1 MSTGLLQQLA
11 DYGAFHDEEQGY
23 IDVADVFAAGN
34 SVSPS
39 DTSLYAVPRRSN
51 RFGVWVAIAAVVLT
65 VLLIGVIPFLVG
77 NEETPPADTV
87 VPTSLAESTPTT
99 LTESTPTTIGE
110 LVLIP
115 GTWSRVL
122 HDEGVFGDKVPFT
135 GGMRDITVGGPG
147 LVAVGEGDDGAT
159 VWTSVD
165 GITWS
170 RVPHDEAVFGGGN
183 TMSSV
188 TRGGAGLV
196 AVGGGA
202 GPEHER
208 DSGDAAVWTSVDG
221 ITWSRV
227 PHDDSVFG
235 GERQQQM
242 ASVVAGGPGLVAVG
256 WDTSGGTPDAAVWT
270 SVDGFTWSRVPHDE
284 AVFGGEGEQMM
295 NSVTVGGPGL
305 VAVGSAGFLEF
316 DKGQLTDYDDFTGVA
331 AVWTSVDGL
340 TWSRVSNDDA
350 VFGGEGNQWMNDVT
364 TAGAALVAVGG
375 DWSSAAHHAA
385 VWTSVDG
392 ITWSRVPNDEAIFGG
407 EEHDQLMLSVTPAG
421 SALVVVGRAWAQSGG
436 DHSEG
441 SDDSAASVWTS
452 DDGATWSWFGFDE
465 AVFGSEDNSSFLLSD
480 GPVFTEYRQFMSGVT
495 ATASGVV
502 AVGADWSGPSHGA
515 AVWMVVSEA
524 D

>member
-1 MSTGLLQQLA
+1 MSAELKKQMVE
-11 DYGAFHDEEQGY
+11 YGKQMLDAAPPITETELNTVLDHE
-23 IDVADVFAAGN
+23 IDVR
-34 SVSPS
+34 
-39 DTSLYAVPRRSN
+39 PRTR
-51 RFGVWVAIAAVVLT
+51 RLGPWVAVSAAAVT
-65 VLLIGVIPFLVG
+65 LVFFG
-77 NEETPPADTV
+77 LVALFVSGDEPQADTD
-87 VPTSLAESTPTT
+87 SY
-99 LTESTPTTIGE
+99 
-110 LVLIP
+110 
-115 GTWSRVL
+115 TWSRVP

-135 GGMRDITVGGPG
+135 RGMGDVTVGGPG
-147 LVAVGEGDDGAT
+147 LVAVGQGDDGAT

-170 RVPHDEAVFGGGN
+170 RVPHDDAVFGGEN
-183 TMSSV
+183 TMWSV
-188 TRGGAGLV
+188 TRGGPGLV

-208 DSGDAAVWTSVDG
+208 DDGDVAVWTSVDG

-227 PHDDSVFG
+227 PHDDAVFG

-242 ASVVAGGPGLVAVG
+242 ASVISGGPGLVAVG

-305 VAVGSAGFLEF
+305 VAVGSAGFAL
-316 DKGQLTDYDDFTGVA
+316 DKSQLADYDDFIGVA
-331 AVWTSVDGL
+331 AVWTSIDGL
-340 TWSRVSNDDA
+340 TWSRVPTNDA

-364 TAGAALVAVGG
+364 SVGAGLVAVGG

-392 ITWSRVPNDEAIFGG
+392 ITWSRAPNNDTVFGG
-407 EEHDQLMLSVTPAG
+407 AEHDQLMLSVTPTG
-421 SALVVVGRAWAQSGG
+421 SGLAAVGRAWGQSGG
-436 DHSEG
+436 DHSQG

-452 DDGATWSWFGFDE
+452 DDGITWAWLGFDE
-465 AVFGSEDNSSFLLSD
+465 AIFGSEDNSGYQLTE
-480 GPVFTEYRQFMSGVT
+480 GVGTEYRQFMTSVT
-495 ATASGVV
+495 VTDTGIV

-515 AVWMVVSEA
+515 AVWVAVPE